1 MKIGTKKNFK
11 GQITA
16 TVQYGSGFLVLTS
29 NRHETE
35 TRKRQ
40 ILIYC
45 FHQHFNIITLKRS
58 CCKLFLKITLIV
70 LTSTAIVLLIL
81 IGKDGV
87 TVDRQKILKKY
98 IHPSHSHSNS
108 SLIWIV
114 KIIPQ
119 GSLVNDVSYANK
131 IAGDL
136 NMTNIGQVPFFDNHF
151 TFIHKLDNSSHANRS
166 IKSIHYNH
174 IKVWSEDNMQYLIN
188 TIEKSLEY
196 HAGIAWYSH
205 QRILQRRKRL
215 IKPSY
220 DFLDFGDPYY
230 KLQWHLTNTWE
241 VGLDINVTGV
251 WRHNVTGEGV
261 TVAVVDD
268 GIEHTNPDL
277 VTNYNREGSYDLNDD
292 DPDPMPDFSHESNH
306 HGTRC
311 AGEISAVP
319 NNFCGVG
326 VSYGAQFSG
335 IRLLDGPLTDSL
347 EAQAFTQGFQIN
359 DIYSCSWGPDDDGK
373 TVDGPHTLAAAGM
386 KKGIDFGRHGYG
398 SIYVVA
404 SGNGGYEGDNCNY
417 DGYANSLYTVTIG
430 AIDETGHMPFYAE
443 ECASMLAVTFS
454 SANGG
459 TNRDIVTTDWTS
471 GRGASRTGCT
481 EHHTGTSAAAPIAA
495 GLIALMLEV
504 QPCLTWRDIQYLI
517 ALTAEKVDIDVAHW
531 QKNAAGLWHSHK
543 HGFGLMNAWRLTNAA
558 TVWNQVPWQTSFS
571 YAQKHVNLPITKGNH
586 HPLRLSYNVTA
597 KDVASFDL
605 NLLETVYVTVTIQHP
620 RRGHLDIRLISPHG
634 TESVIGA
641 TRHKDN
647 SSGGFDNWTFST
659 VRCWGETPVGTWTLI
674 IMDTDS
680 SDNYSQGKLESWTLK
695 LFGTPMTPKQLK
707 DRKRSIEKAMH
718 GGNLRKSMSCSP
730 PPVTARP
737 DTSLS
742 VKTLKVLTVIS
753 CFCFLMAI
761 YETFEYIFCYDK
773 EKAEQSRT
781 LTLLK
786 RAHQIAA
793 RHLYGDSSPGDSQE
807 AIGLLSG
814 ESIQLD
820 TFQSINSSDII
831 PINSTNII
839 ETDIDLGENLSNSA
853 NGQHSR
859 EPLSNIGN
867 GIDLQ
872 DEGQIHAK

>member
-1 MKIGTKKNFK
+1 
-11 GQITA
+11 
-16 TVQYGSGFLVLTS
+16 LTS

-268 GIEHTNPDL
+268 
-277 VTNYNREGSYDLNDD
+277 
-292 DPDPMPDFSHESNH
+292 ESNH

-373 TVDGPHTLAAAGM
+373 TAGM

-430 AIDETGHMPFYAE
+430 RHRCGSLAE
-443 ECASMLAVTFS
+443 ER
-454 SANGG
+454 G
-459 TNRDIVTTDWTS
+459 WT
-471 GRGASRTGCT
+471 
-481 EHHTGTSAAAPIAA
+481 
-495 GLIALMLEV
+495 M
-504 QPCLTWRDIQYLI
+504 
-517 ALTAEKVDIDVAHW
+517 ALT
-531 QKNAAGLWHSHK
+531 QT
-543 HGFGLMNAWRLTNAA
+543 R
-558 TVWNQVPWQTSFS
+558 VWTYERMEADQCCN
-571 YAQKHVNLPITKGNH
+571 I
-586 HPLRLSYNVTA
+586 TA

-839 ETDIDLGENLSNSA
+839 ETDIDLGENLFTIYFLKSNFA
-853 NGQHSR
+853 MHNK
-859 EPLSNIGN
+859 LMKTLLI
-867 GIDLQ
+867 
-872 DEGQIHAK
+872 KV